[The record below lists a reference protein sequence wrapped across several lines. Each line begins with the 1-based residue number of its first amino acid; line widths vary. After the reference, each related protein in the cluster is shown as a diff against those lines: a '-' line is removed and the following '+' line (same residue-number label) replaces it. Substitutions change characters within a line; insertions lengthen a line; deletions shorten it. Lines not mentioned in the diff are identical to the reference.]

1 MDFRIFVGVSGLIM
15 SLSIHGWVQTAP
27 SDVPLAAIP
36 AEEITNALEAAPAR
50 EGPAPETPD
59 GVPHRQLNQNAPVIL
74 QEALMAS
81 VTALPGVRIEPT
93 QFSLDGSKGWRLVE
107 SLAQG
112 PEEAFINGSLEFGHL
127 HRPDDGSMHLLL
139 PTDVSIK
146 SLEKGWGILH
156 PLSGYPGLSG
166 DNSSYIMIY
175 GPRDES
181 ELKTIWTISQ
191 ISYYFARGL
200 SMAPSTA
207 ITPATW
213 G

>member
-1 MDFRIFVGVSGLIM
+1 MAS
-15 SLSIHGWVQTAP
+15 
-27 SDVPLAAIP
+27 
-36 AEEITNALEAAPAR
+36 
-50 EGPAPETPD
+50 
-59 GVPHRQLNQNAPVIL
+59 PHQQLDQNAPVIL
-74 QEALMAS
+74 QEALLAS

-93 QFSLDGSKGWRLVE
+93 PFSLDGSKGWRLE
-107 SLAQG
+107 GSFAQG
-112 PEEAFINGSLEFGHL
+112 PEEAFINDSLEFGHL

-146 SLEKGWGILH
+146 ALEKGWGILH

-166 DNSSYIMIY
+166 DNSNYVMIY

-191 ISYYFARGL
+191 ISYYYARGL
-200 SMAPSTA
+200 SMAPSTS

-213 G
+213 GWSKSEHAGP